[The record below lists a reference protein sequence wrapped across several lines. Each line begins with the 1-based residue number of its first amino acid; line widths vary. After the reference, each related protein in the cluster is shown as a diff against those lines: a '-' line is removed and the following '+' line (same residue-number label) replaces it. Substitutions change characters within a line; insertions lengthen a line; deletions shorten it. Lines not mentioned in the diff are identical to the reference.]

1 MTTPQLKYAGEFAN
15 DQMTGVGKLETDQY
29 SYEGDLKANVFDGFG
44 IKAKKGEEEV
54 YEGQFKAGKYC
65 GDGMLRI
72 QGKVLIGKF

>member
-1 MTTPQLKYAGEFAN
+1 M
-15 DQMTGVGKLETDQY
+15 
-29 SYEGDLKANVFDGFG
+29 FDGFG